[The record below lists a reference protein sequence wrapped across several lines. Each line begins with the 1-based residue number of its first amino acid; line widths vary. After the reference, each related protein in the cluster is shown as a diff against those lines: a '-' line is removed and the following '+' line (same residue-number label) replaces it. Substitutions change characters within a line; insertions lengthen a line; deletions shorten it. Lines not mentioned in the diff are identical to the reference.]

1 MTFAQNE
8 LLLAFRQDHARLGR
22 GFHDLSG
29 QLRDGD
35 VVGAIE
41 TARRLDHDGGAH
53 IAFEEKDFY
62 PLLAPYLGEEA
73 VDRMHREHGRG
84 FSVLMAV
91 LELPPGLPIEI
102 DRRRH
107 LVRESEAM
115 EAHIAECG
123 ELFGVMGRIPAD
135 MQNALYRRLVEWRQR
150 RPSWTQVRKE
160 GSC

>member
-22 GFHDLSG
+22 GFHDLSS

-35 VVGAIE
+35 VDRAIE
-41 TARRLDHDGGAH
+41 TARRLDEEGGAH

-73 VDRMHREHGRG
+73 IERMRAEHGQG
-84 FSVLMAV
+84 FDVLNAV
-91 LELPPGLPIEI
+91 LESPPGVPIGN
-102 DRRRH
+102 DRRRD
-107 LVRESEAM
+107 LVKASEAM

-123 ELFGVMGRIPAD
+123 ELFGVMGRIPPD
-135 MQNALYRRLVEWRQR
+135 MQNALYRRLVDWRQR
-150 RPSWTQVRKE
+150 RPSWTRVRAE
-160 GSC
+160 GMC